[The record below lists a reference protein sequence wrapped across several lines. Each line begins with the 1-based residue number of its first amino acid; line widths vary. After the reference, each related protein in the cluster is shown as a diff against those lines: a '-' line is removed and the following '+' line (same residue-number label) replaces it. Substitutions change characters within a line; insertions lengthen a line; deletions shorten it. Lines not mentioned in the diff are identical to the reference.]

1 MKQSLIKFVNN
12 HLSSLGFTV
21 DDLEEDFHDGV
32 RLILL
37 MGSLEK
43 FFVPLHTY
51 HLSPATDEQRLENMN
66 LGFKLIED
74 AGLPSPRNRPY
85 EVVHKDLKSTLRIIY
100 SLFIKYKI

>member
-37 MGSLEK
+37 MGCLEK

-51 HLSPATDEQRLENMN
+51 HLSPTTDEQRLENMN